1 VLYLYTRAAKYIF
14 DVLQVRLYVQ
24 FVQGKSPIKSQYLPI
39 IYTLYIRNI
48 GKLKTC
54 QGNNFTFSS
63 ALGVVSKIRSS

>member
-1 VLYLYTRAAKYIF
+1 MLLFIYSRCKNIF

-24 FVQGKSPIKSQYLPI
+24 FVQGKSPIKSQYLLI